1 MSVIGGCP
9 RDLGVLLSLS
19 CVLAALRVVVLSVM
33 ICGSTMRFGRRSRG
47 ARLLLCVIRW
57 ASESGR
63 GISGP
68 SLAASIVF
76 AVSSFVVFN
85 ELSNK

>member
-1 MSVIGGCP
+1 
-9 RDLGVLLSLS
+9 
-19 CVLAALRVVVLSVM
+19 
-33 ICGSTMRFGRRSRG
+33 
-47 ARLLLCVIRW
+47 VIRW

-76 AVSSFVVFN
+76 AVSYFVVFN